1 MIISDA
7 TILITLINIDEFPIL
22 ELFIEKITI
31 TNEVYEEVSH
41 KPNAKK
47 YLDQQIAKG
56 FIGIE
61 SYKSLSLFKEINYLL
76 DAGES
81 ASIALA
87 VEKKLPLIID
97 EKKGRKFAQKQGIEI
112 IGLVG
117 ILQFLYV
124 EKRLSQEET
133 LKIIRKL
140 NASDFRISDKL
151 LALILQ
157 QGDVK

>member
-1 MIISDA
+1 MIIADA
-7 TILITLINIDEFPIL
+7 TVLITLINIDEFSIL
-22 ELFIEKITI
+22 ELFIENIII
-31 TNEVYEEVSH
+31 TNEVYREVSK

-47 YLDQQIAKG
+47 YLDHQIAKG
-56 FIGIE
+56 FISVD

-87 VEKKLPLIID
+87 IEKDLPLIID
-97 EKKGRKFAQKQGIEI
+97 EKKGRKFAQKEGIEI

-117 ILQFLYV
+117 ILRFLYI
-124 EKRLSQEET
+124 EKRLTQEET
-133 LKIIRKL
+133 LNIIKKL

-151 LALILQ
+151 LTLILQ
-157 QGDVK
+157 

>member
-1 MIISDA
+1 MIIADA
-7 TILITLINIDEFPIL
+7 TVLITLINIDEFSIL
-22 ELFIEKITI
+22 ELFIEKVII
-31 TNEVYEEVSH
+31 TNEVYEEVSR
-41 KPNAKK
+41 KENAKK
-47 YLDQQIAKG
+47 YLDHQISKG
-56 FIGIE
+56 FITVE
-61 SYKSLSLFKEINYLL
+61 SYKSLSLFKELNYLL

-87 VEKKLPLIID
+87 IEKDLPLIID

-117 ILQFLYV
+117 ILRFLYV
-124 EKRLSQEET
+124 EKRLSQEAT
-133 LKIIRKL
+133 LNIIKKL

-157 QGDVK
+157 